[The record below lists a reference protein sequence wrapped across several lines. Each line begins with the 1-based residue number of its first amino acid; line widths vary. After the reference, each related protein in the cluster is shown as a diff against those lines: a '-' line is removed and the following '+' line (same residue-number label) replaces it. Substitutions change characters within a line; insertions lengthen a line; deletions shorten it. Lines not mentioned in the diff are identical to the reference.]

1 MSWQTVK
8 LGDVCDLFNG
18 YAFKANDYVEFSN
31 VLNCRMSNIR
41 PTGQFEIL
49 YHPKYLPDNFKNEYE
64 KYLLTDDDVIIAMTD
79 LAGEPK
85 ILGMPTIVKTNGKHI
100 LLNQR
105 VGKLIFKDKKKLDVN
120 FLKHVLSRP
129 QVKEYYKKFAGG
141 GLQINLG
148 KQDLLSIEIPLPPL
162 AEQKRIAALLDT
174 ADRILKLRESA
185 IVKLDQLAQSVFFD
199 MFGDV
204 VSNNKN
210 WHQLSINEIAAN
222 EKYSIVDGPFGSS
235 LKPTDYLETG
245 VPVIRIANVTKD
257 GYFLPKNLLYISK
270 EKFKELKRSSV
281 CGDDVLVTRVGTI
294 GNTCI
299 FPNNF
304 GDALLSTT
312 GVCKIKPNRELVMPS
327 YLYASIKTKSFQA
340 QINKSAS
347 TSVQKYFNLTALKSW
362 KISIPPLHLQNE
374 FIKKINLINDEIT
387 KHQQCLHQ
395 IKNLEFSLQHQSFA
409 VNLHE

>member
-1 MSWQTVK
+1 MNWPLVK
-8 LGDVCDLFNG
+8 LGDLCVVKRGTTITQKEAIEGKVPVVSGGLKPTYFHNSSNRNG
-18 YAFKANDYVEFSN
+18 NTITVSGSGASAGFINFYKEPIFASDCSTVEPKNDTVDVSYIYRAMQNLQEYIYTKLKAGAAQPHVYAK
-31 VLNCRMSNIR
+31 
-41 PTGQFEIL
+41 
-49 YHPKYLPDNFKNEYE
+49 
-64 KYLLTDDDVIIAMTD
+64 D
-79 LAGEPK
+79 LA
-85 ILGMPTIVKTNGKHI
+85 
-100 LLNQR
+100 
-105 VGKLIFKDKKKLDVN
+105 
-120 FLKHVLSRP
+120 
-129 QVKEYYKKFAGG
+129 
-141 GLQINLG
+141 NL
-148 KQDLLSIEIPLPPL
+148 EIPFPPL
-162 AEQKRIAALLDT
+162 AEQHRIAALLDT
-174 ADRILKLRESA
+174 ADHIIKQRELA
-185 IVKLDQLAQSVFFD
+185 IAKLDQLAQSVFVE

-210 WHQLSINEIAAN
+210 WNQLCINEIAAN

-327 YLYASIKTKSFQA
+327 YLHASIKTKSFQA

-409 VNLHE
+409 VN

>member
-1 MSWQTVK
+1 MNWPVKK
-8 LGDVCDLFNG
+8 LGDILSTAEIFTDGDWVESKDQDVNGSIRLLQLADIGDGNFINKSNRFINESTFISLKCTEVQLGDILIARMPDPLGRACIFEGISQKCITVVDVCIIRVD
-18 YAFKANDYVEFSN
+18 
-31 VLNCRMSNIR
+31 SNIVDAR
-41 PTGQFEIL
+41 WLMHAINSDSVRRQISSFAKGATRVRISR
-49 YHPKYLPDNFKNEYE
+49 KN
-64 KYLLTDDDVIIAMTD
+64 LS
-79 LAGEPK
+79 
-85 ILGMPTIVKTNGKHI
+85 HI
-100 LLNQR
+100 
-105 VGKLIFKDKKKLDVN
+105 
-120 FLKHVLSRP
+120 
-129 QVKEYYKKFAGG
+129 
-141 GLQINLG
+141 QI
-148 KQDLLSIEIPLPPL
+148 EFPPL
-162 AEQKRIAALLDT
+162 AEQQRIAALLDT
-174 ADRILKLRESA
+174 ADRILKQRESA
-185 IVKLDQLAQSVFFD
+185 IAKLDQLAQSVFVE

-210 WHQLSINEIAAN
+210 WNQLCINEIAAN

-327 YLYASIKTKSFQA
+327 YLHASIKTKSFQA

-409 VNLHE
+409 VN